1 MGEAESGVT
10 YANKDNNIK
19 ETFIIDF
26 LQKDTSSNM
35 RACYRGD
42 KKQHMDTYGNMKEM

>member
-10 YANKDNNIK
+10 YANKDNSIK
-19 ETFIIDF
+19 ETSIIDF
-26 LQKDTSSNM
+26 LQKDASNI

-42 KKQHMDTYGNMKEM
+42 RKQHMDTYGNMKEK